1 MFSMG
6 FNNMHGA
13 VKITCNL
20 GSNPWFPP
28 ACCACWIAAAKPLAW
43 TCAREVARKGSYGL
57 YMLLNG
63 RKKQNVNTYHDQ
75 QVFKCRGH
83 SVQIHNS
90 IGLFF
95 VTNFNGGPVMYPLYC
110 RPRLPICNTFKY
122 CRFILSCIL
131 YFWFNLKSEK
141 WLD

>member
-1 MFSMG
+1 
-6 FNNMHGA
+6 MHGA

-75 QVFKCRGH
+75 QVFKYRGH
-83 SVQIHNS
+83 CSDPE
-90 IGLFF
+90 
-95 VTNFNGGPVMYPLYC
+95 FNG
-110 RPRLPICNTFKY
+110 
-122 CRFILSCIL
+122 LS
-131 YFWFNLKSEK
+131 N
-141 WLD
+141 